1 MTTMEWA
8 LWAQAG
14 FSLATF
20 AAACVAVK
28 IAYRAGKRT
37 AELAEEVRQK
47 ATAQGDVRRT
57 KLNVLETLL
66 QHRATFE
73 FPDAVNSLNMISV
86 AFADD
91 QEVRDAY
98 ASFLAA
104 AEINERFHAGALR
117 ERYLAIIE
125 KVVENLGM
133 SETITVA
140 DIHQGFY
147 PTFLDKQRALLTR
160 EFDDRFGAV
169 PRMSDESSRP
179 PDA

>member
-1 MTTMEWA
+1 MTTIEWA
-8 LWAQAG
+8 LWAQAV

-20 AAACVAVK
+20 AAACVAVRA
-28 IAYRAGKRT
+28 AYRAGKRT
-37 AELAEEVRQK
+37 AELAEEMRQK
-47 ATAQGDVRRT
+47 TAAEGDARRL

-73 FPDAVNSLNMISV
+73 FPDAVNSLNMISF
-86 AFADD
+86 AFGDD

-98 ASFLAA
+98 THFLAA

-125 KVVENLGM
+125 KVVANLGL

-147 PTFLDKQRALLTR
+147 PTFLDKQRALLSR
-160 EFDDRFGAV
+160 EFDDRYGSALHL
-169 PRMSDESSRP
+169 SEG
-179 PDA
+179 DAH